1 MSYAHSY
8 DRASSDE
15 GHRVACNDPVLALER
30 ELRVAGVDEAYGVA
44 PRKEVNL
51 PASVSNSLLAKR
63 GSMQSVCDRTA
74 AIDEMIVALGR
85 KHQQSFKLGACARRW
100 WKP

>member
-8 DRASSDE
+8 DRASSGE

-74 AIDEMIVALGR
+74 TIDEMIAALGG
-85 KHQQSFKLGACARRW
+85 KHQHPFKLGACARRL

>member
-1 MSYAHSY
+1 MSYAHSN
-8 DRASSDE
+8 DRASSGE

-51 PASVSNSLLAKR
+51 PASVSNSLLA
-63 GSMQSVCDRTA
+63 
-74 AIDEMIVALGR
+74 
-85 KHQQSFKLGACARRW
+85 
-100 WKP
+100 

>member
-8 DRASSDE
+8 DRASSGE

-51 PASVSNSLLAKR
+51 LASVSNSLLAKR
-63 GSMQSVCDRTA
+63 GSMQSVCNRTA
-74 AIDEMIVALGR
+74 KIDEMIAALGR
-85 KHQQSFKLGACARRW
+85 KCRRPLKLEACARRR
-100 WKP
+100 WKL